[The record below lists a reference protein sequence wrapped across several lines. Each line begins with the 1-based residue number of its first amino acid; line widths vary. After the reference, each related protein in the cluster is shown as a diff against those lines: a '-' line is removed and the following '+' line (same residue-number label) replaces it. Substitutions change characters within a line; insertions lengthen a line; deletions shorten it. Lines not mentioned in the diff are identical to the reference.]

1 MADPVTVFVGALGL
15 TTKRDPA
22 RLRSDNGQAELPQ
35 AVNVDISD
43 SGRVSRRRGFVKR
56 SSTGGH
62 SLSRECDPV
71 LLVSGN
77 SLCRLEPDF
86 SVKALAT
93 LQKPERTMRFKQVP
107 TGEIYFGNEID
118 RGVYL
123 PDTDTVMPWIADL
136 TSLDS
141 SLETINQL
149 REQYFSGAIDFA
161 EYSGK
166 VEDALREAEAHYHSP
181 LPPRHL
187 EFYRGRLYISY
198 GPFVL
203 YSAPW
208 VYDWFDLAEGY
219 LVLDDTEVNLLRR
232 TSNGLFVGTQ
242 SGVFFLGGL
251 GPDEFT
257 VSRVSSDAPVEHTD
271 VSVRG
276 QDVSDEVRGEAAMF
290 TSHRGITLA
299 GPEGLLIDFTKDR
312 IDLPRALRGAGIVY
326 RGAYLTSLTV

>member
-1 MADPVTVFVGALGL
+1 MAEAVTVFVGALGL
-15 TTKRDPA
+15 TTRRDPA
-22 RLRSDNGQAELPQ
+22 RLRNDDGQAELPQ

-43 SGRVSRRRGFVKR
+43 TARVSRRRGFVKR
-56 SSTGGH
+56 SSAGGH

-71 LLVSGN
+71 LLVSGGK
-77 SLCRLEPDF
+77 LCRLAPDF

-123 PDTDTVMPWIADL
+123 PETDTVMPWTADL
-136 TSLDS
+136 TSLDG
-141 SLETINQL
+141 SLTTINQL
-149 REQYFSGAIDFA
+149 RQQYFDGAIDFV
-161 EYSGK
+161 EYSEG
-166 VEDALREAEAHYHSP
+166 VEDALRSTEEHYHSP

-187 EFYRGRLYISY
+187 EFYRGRLFISY
-198 GPFVL
+198 DSFVL

-208 VYDWFDLAEGY
+208 IYDWFDLAEGY
-219 LVLDDTEVNLLRR
+219 FPFDSRVTFLRR
-232 TSNGLFVGTQ
+232 TTDGLFVGTE
-242 SGVFFLGGL
+242 SGVFFLGGA

-257 VSRVSSDAPVEHTD
+257 VSRVSNDTPVEHTD
-271 VSVRG
+271 VYVRG
-276 QDVSDEVRGEAAMF
+276 QDVSDEVRGDAAMF
-290 TSHRGITLA
+290 TSHRGVTLA

-312 IDLPRALRGAGIVY
+312 IDLPRAPRGAGIVY